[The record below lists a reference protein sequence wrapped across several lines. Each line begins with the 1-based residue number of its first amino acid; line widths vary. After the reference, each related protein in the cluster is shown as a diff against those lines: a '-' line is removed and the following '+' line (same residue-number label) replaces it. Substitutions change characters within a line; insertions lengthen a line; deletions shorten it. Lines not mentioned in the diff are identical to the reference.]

1 MGLLKIIFVISLISL
16 SAGELARFQS
26 GSGVNITFNNI
37 AVGILILCWLIYSW
51 KKKLLKNN
59 SLVKPIFIFI
69 AVCLLSLLINL
80 KVLNLSNFIIAFLY
94 LLRLIFYMSLFFV
107 VFSFD
112 DAFKKKI
119 PLYMIF
125 SGIFVVLA
133 GLIQF
138 VIYPSLYGLIYLEW
152 DEHMRRMF
160 STFFDPN
167 FLGIFLVLNLM
178 LILGVFLYQ
187 FGKKRD
193 LGILGGLGILG
204 VLNFVAIFLTYS
216 RSALLALTAG
226 SIIFLTMYGKKKL
239 ILVFLSIIFLSV
251 YLFYSINKSDTT
263 TVFRDISSEARVGS
277 TLSTFPIIK
286 DNLLVGVGF
295 NAYRYAQLRYGI
307 LKNDARWEAS
317 HSGAGTDNSFLFI
330 LATTGVIGF
339 ITFIYLWWKIIKSQL
354 NIFSGKSNNYQ
365 KMISAVTVSS
375 IGGVFVSS
383 LFINSLFYP
392 FIMYWIWILIGLS
405 SNFKENI

>member
-1 MGLLKIIFVISLISL
+1 MGILKIIFIISLISL

-26 GSGVNITFNNI
+26 GSGVNITLNNI
-37 AVGILILCWLIYSW
+37 AVGILILFWIIFSW
-51 KKKLLKNN
+51 KKRLIKNN
-59 SLVKPIFIFI
+59 YLVKPIFIFVT
-69 AVCLLSLLINL
+69 VCLLSLLINL
-80 KVLNLSNFIIAFLY
+80 KVLNISSFLIAFLY
-94 LLRLIFYMSLFFV
+94 LLRLVFYMSLFFV

-119 PLYMIF
+119 PLYMILSSMF
-125 SGIFVVLA
+125 IVVL
-133 GLIQF
+133 GFVQF
-138 VIYPSLYGLIYLEW
+138 VFYPSLRNLINLEW

-178 LILGVFLYQ
+178 LILGVFLHFYKNKDRLKVY
-187 FGKKRD
+187 F
-193 LGILGGLGILG
+193 LGITGLLTFIG
-204 VLNFVAIFLTYS
+204 IFLTYS
-216 RSALLALTAG
+216 RSAILALTTG
-226 SIIFLTMYGKKKL
+226 SIIFLIMYGKKKL
-239 ILVFLSIIFLSV
+239 ILAFLAIIFLSV

-263 TVFRDISSEARVGS
+263 TIFRDISSEARIGS

-286 DNLLVGVGF
+286 DNFLIGVGF

-307 LKNDARWEAS
+307 LKLDTRWEAS

-330 LATTGVIGF
+330 LATTGIIGLISF
-339 ITFIYLWWKIIKSQL
+339 LYLWGKIIKLQL
-354 NIFSGKSNNYQ
+354 SLFKSKSNNYQ
-365 KMISAVTVSS
+365 KIISAVTVSS

-392 FIMYWIWILIGLS
+392 LIMYWIWILIGLS
-405 SNFKENI
+405 SNFKENK